1 MTNDNSQAHLDMVF
15 DGPALADGSM
25 NVRDLAPAMMAVG
38 SFFEAANRITN
49 GERTSVSVNVRAT
62 SAGSFQVFFEV
73 VQNLE
78 AVDVLRADI
87 GDFLTTANALKALLI
102 GGGGLASGIF
112 ALIKWLRGRKPQ
124 LTKINESLYTFS
136 VDGETYE
143 VPMELLRL
151 YQDAAVRRNIQDM
164 VRPVKEPGIDRFML
178 RDAGQTIQEVT
189 KSEVEAFD
197 VPEYQDL
204 LLDEER
210 RHAFSI
216 VSLAF
221 KENNKWRLTDG
232 QNTFS
237 VSMRDDAFQRRVDN
251 NDIAFAKGDVLVCD
265 LRTIQWQVEDGV
277 KSEYEVIKVVT
288 HRPARQLSFFD
299 ENLQDS
305 ADV

>member
-178 RDAGQTIQEVT
+178 REAGQTIQEVT

-305 ADV
+305 AGV

>member
-1 MTNDNSQAHLDMVF
+1 MTNDNSQARLDMVF

-87 GDFLTTANALKALLI
+87 GDFLTTANALKALLV

>member
-164 VRPVKEPGIDRFML
+164 VRPVKESGIDRFML

>member
-112 ALIKWLRGRKPQ
+112 ALIKWLRGRKPH
-124 LTKINESLYTFS
+124 LTKINESLYRRRRDLQSSHRATAPLS
-136 VDGETYE
+136 GRGCPPQHSRHGETSQRARY
-143 VPMELLRL
+143 
-151 YQDAAVRRNIQDM
+151 
-164 VRPVKEPGIDRFML
+164 RPL
-178 RDAGQTIQEVT
+178 
-189 KSEVEAFD
+189 
-197 VPEYQDL
+197 
-204 LLDEER
+204 
-210 RHAFSI
+210 HA
-216 VSLAF
+216 
-221 KENNKWRLTDG
+221 T
-232 QNTFS
+232 
-237 VSMRDDAFQRRVDN
+237 
-251 NDIAFAKGDVLVCD
+251 
-265 LRTIQWQVEDGV
+265 
-277 KSEYEVIKVVT
+277 
-288 HRPARQLSFFD
+288 
-299 ENLQDS
+299 
-305 ADV
+305 